1 MGIKKIILILLTLVS
16 VYAQFSCANIGRP
29 SGGPKDETPPRFI
42 RSNPP
47 QNSVNT
53 HKRKLDLE
61 FDENILVEKI
71 AEKVIISPPQ
81 KEMPEI
87 RSNGRKL
94 HIELKDS
101 LKDSTTYVIDF
112 SDAIVDNNEKNPL
125 KDFSFAFSTGAVIDT
140 FRMSGTV
147 LNAADLEPVTG
158 ILVGVQSNLNDS
170 TFTTLPFEK
179 ITQTDQFGKFNIKNI
194 SQKDYRYY
202 ALKDINRTYMF
213 DIPSEDIAFTEKIV
227 RPESVPTTV
236 NDTIFSQTGEVDSVV
251 VRNTFKFIPDDLLLL
266 SFNEDFKNL
275 YLEKEERKD
284 RRKIEL
290 FFTAPMDSVPELK
303 PLNFEESDWAVLE
316 KSLHNDTLTYWI
328 KDSSIYQMD
337 TLRFEAKYLR
347 TDTLKQLSM
356 YTDTLQF
363 VFRDRTV
370 QSKKKK
376 KEKEVEEVKVELLQ
390 AKPLFG
396 RDFEITGT
404 ASYEFNEPIVKLDP
418 KAFHVTEKVDTIWK
432 EIPFELEG
440 DSVSARKLTVAAKWQ
455 PGKEYKI
462 NIDSAQIFSLYGK
475 WNDKSEQPFKVKQA
489 EEYSGLFF
497 TIQNLPD
504 STKAFVELLNDQDK
518 PVRKEPVINN
528 NAEFFNVKPGTYY
541 ARLIVDFNGDGIW
554 TTGNYAMKRQPEP
567 VYYYSKSINLRP
579 NWDVE
584 QDWNITELPLE
595 QQKPL
600 AITKNKPK
608 EKVPEKDP
616 NAKEE
621 EEDDFYNPGNNFIM
635 PNGGSNS
642 SRPNTMNQGL
652 RR

>member
-16 VYAQFSCANIGRP
+16 IYAQFSCANIGRP
-29 SGGPKDETPPRFI
+29 SGGPKDETPPRFL

-47 QNSVNT
+47 LNSVNT
-53 HKRKLDLE
+53 HKRKIDLE
-61 FDENILVEKI
+61 FDENILVEKV

-125 KDFSFAFSTGAVIDT
+125 KDFAFAFSTGAVIDT

-158 ILVGVQSNLNDS
+158 ILVGVQSNLADS

-179 ITQTDQFGKFNIKNI
+179 ITQTDQYGKFNIKNI
-194 SQKDYRYY
+194 AQKDYRYY
-202 ALKDINRTYMF
+202 ALKDLNRTYRF
-213 DIPSEDIAFTEKIV
+213 DMPNEDIAFTDKIV
-227 RPESVPTTV
+227 RPESEPTTV
-236 NDTIFSQTGEVDSVV
+236 NDTIFNQAGEVDSVV
-251 VRNTFKFIPDDLLLL
+251 VRYSFKFIPDDLLLL

-275 YLEKEERKD
+275 YLEKNERKD
-284 RRKIEL
+284 RRKLEL
-290 FFTAPMDSVPELK
+290 FFTAPMDSLPELT
-303 PLNFEESDWAVLE
+303 PLNFEDQDWAILE
-316 KSLHNDTLTYWI
+316 KSAHNDSLTYWI
-328 KDSSIYQMD
+328 KDSMIFKMD

-347 TDTLKQLSM
+347 TDSLKQLAM
-356 YTDTLQF
+356 FTDTLQF
-363 VFRDRTV
+363 VFRDRSV

-376 KEKEVEEVKVELLQ
+376 KDKEAEEVKVELLQ
-390 AKPLFG
+390 VKPLFG

-404 ASYEFNEPIVKLDP
+404 ATYEFNEPIVKLDA
-418 KAFHVTEKVDTIWK
+418 KAFHVAEKVDTLWK
-432 EIPFELEG
+432 DIPFELEG
-440 DSVSARKLTVAAKWQ
+440 DSVSARKLTVAAKWE

-462 NIDSAQIFSLYGK
+462 DIDSAQIFSLYGK

-504 STKAFVELLNDQDK
+504 SAKAFVELLNDQDK
-518 PVRKEPVINN
+518 PVRKESVIND

-541 ARLIVDFNGDGIW
+541 ARLIVDFNGDGKW
-554 TTGNYAMKRQPEP
+554 TTGNYEQKRQPEP
-567 VYYYSKSINLRP
+567 VYYYSTSINLRP

-584 QDWNITELPLE
+584 QEWDITGLPLE

-608 EKVPEKDP
+608 EKVPEKNP
-616 NAKEE
+616 NEKEE
-621 EEDDFYNPGNNFIM
+621 EDDDFYNPGNNFIM
-635 PNGGSNS
+635 PNGGNNS

>member
-47 QNSVNT
+47 LNSVNT

-61 FDENILVEKI
+61 FDENILVEKV

-87 RSNGRKL
+87 RSNGRRL

-213 DIPSEDIAFTEKIV
+213 DMPNEDIAFTERIV
-227 RPESVPTTV
+227 RPDSVPATV
-236 NDTIFSQTGEVDSVV
+236 NDTIFNQAGEIDSVM
-251 VRNTFKFIPDDLLLL
+251 VRNTIKFIPDDLLLL

-290 FFTAPMDSVPELK
+290 FFTAPMDSLPELK
-303 PLNFEESDWAVLE
+303 PLNFDDQDWSILE

-328 KDSSIYQMD
+328 KDSSIYKMD

-347 TDTLKQLSM
+347 TDSLKELSM
-356 YTDTLQF
+356 FTDTLQL
-363 VFRDRTV
+363 VFRDRAV

-376 KEKEVEEVKVELLQ
+376 KDKEVEEVKVELLQ

-396 RDFEITGT
+396 RDFEITGI

-432 EIPFELEG
+432 DIPFELEG
-440 DSVSARKLTVAAKWQ
+440 DSVSARKLTVAAKWE

-462 NIDSAQIFSLYGK
+462 NIDSAQIVSLYGK

-504 STKAFVELLNDQDK
+504 SAKAFVELLNDQDK
-518 PVRKEPVINN
+518 PVRKESVIDN

-541 ARLIVDFNGDGIW
+541 ARLIVDFNSDGVW
-554 TTGNYAMKRQPEP
+554 TTGNYALKRQPEP

-652 RR
+652 GR

>member
-1 MGIKKIILILLTLVS
+1 
-16 VYAQFSCANIGRP
+16 
-29 SGGPKDETPPRFI
+29 
-42 RSNPP
+42 
-47 QNSVNT
+47 
-53 HKRKLDLE
+53 
-61 FDENILVEKI
+61 
-71 AEKVIISPPQ
+71 
-81 KEMPEI
+81 
-87 RSNGRKL
+87 
-94 HIELKDS
+94 
-101 LKDSTTYVIDF
+101 
-112 SDAIVDNNEKNPL
+112 
-125 KDFSFAFSTGAVIDT
+125 
-140 FRMSGTV
+140 
-147 LNAADLEPVTG
+147 
-158 ILVGVQSNLNDS
+158 
-170 TFTTLPFEK
+170 
-179 ITQTDQFGKFNIKNI
+179 
-194 SQKDYRYY
+194 
-202 ALKDINRTYMF
+202 
-213 DIPSEDIAFTEKIV
+213 
-227 RPESVPTTV
+227 
-236 NDTIFSQTGEVDSVV
+236 
-251 VRNTFKFIPDDLLLL
+251 
-266 SFNEDFKNL
+266 
-275 YLEKEERKD
+275 EERKD

-290 FFTAPMDSVPELK
+290 FFTAPMDSLPELK
-303 PLNFEESDWAVLE
+303 PLNFDDQDWSILE

-328 KDSSIYQMD
+328 KDSSIYNMD

-347 TDTLKQLSM
+347 TDSLKELSM
-356 YTDTLQF
+356 FTDTLQL
-363 VFRDRTV
+363 VFRDRTS
-370 QSKKKK
+370 QSKKRKK
-376 KEKEVEEVKVELLQ
+376 DKEAEEVKVELLQ
-390 AKPLFG
+390 VKPLFG
-396 RDFEITGT
+396 RDFEIKGV

-432 EIPFELEG
+432 DIPFELEG
-440 DSVSARKLTVAAKWQ
+440 DSVSARKLTVAAKWE

-462 NIDSAQIFSLYGK
+462 NIDSAQIFSLYDK

-504 STKAFVELLNDQDK
+504 SAKAFVELLNDQDK

-541 ARLIVDFNGDGIW
+541 ARLIVDFNGDGVW
-554 TTGNYAMKRQPEP
+554 TTGNYALKRQPEP

>member
-227 RPESVPTTV
+227 RPESVPATV

-303 PLNFEESDWAVLE
+303 PLNFDESDWAVLE

>member
-47 QNSVNT
+47 LNSVNT

-61 FDENILVEKI
+61 FDENILVEKV

-87 RSNGRKL
+87 RSNGRRL

-213 DIPSEDIAFTEKIV
+213 DMPNEDIAFTERIV
-227 RPESVPTTV
+227 RPDSEPATV
-236 NDTIFSQTGEVDSVV
+236 NDTIFNQAGEIDSVM
-251 VRNTFKFIPDDLLLL
+251 VRNTIKFIPDDLLLL

-290 FFTAPMDSVPELK
+290 FFTAPMDSLPELK
-303 PLNFEESDWAVLE
+303 PLNFDDQDWSILE

-328 KDSSIYQMD
+328 KDSSIYKMD

-347 TDTLKQLSM
+347 TDSLKELSM
-356 YTDTLQF
+356 FTDTLQL
-363 VFRDRTV
+363 VFRDRAV

-376 KEKEVEEVKVELLQ
+376 KDKEVEEVKVELLQ

-396 RDFEITGT
+396 RDFEITGI

-432 EIPFELEG
+432 DIPFELEG
-440 DSVSARKLTVAAKWQ
+440 DSVSARKLTVAAKWE

-462 NIDSAQIFSLYGK
+462 NIDSAQIVSLYGK

-504 STKAFVELLNDQDK
+504 SAKAFVELLNDQDK
-518 PVRKEPVINN
+518 PVRKESVIDN

-541 ARLIVDFNGDGIW
+541 ARLIVDFNGDGVW
-554 TTGNYAMKRQPEP
+554 TTGNYALKRQPEP

>member
-29 SGGPKDETPPRFI
+29 GGGPKDETPPRFI

-47 QNSVNT
+47 QNSVNS

-61 FDENILVEKI
+61 FDENILIEKV

-87 RSNGRKL
+87 RSNGRRL

-213 DIPSEDIAFTEKIV
+213 DMPNEDIAFTERIV
-227 RPESVPTTV
+227 RPESEPTTV
-236 NDTIFSQTGEVDSVV
+236 NDTIFNQTGEIDSVMV
-251 VRNTFKFIPDDLLLL
+251 QNTIKFIPDDLLLL
-266 SFNEDFKNL
+266 SFNENFKNL

-290 FFTAPMDSVPELK
+290 FFTAPMDSLPELK
-303 PLNFEESDWAVLE
+303 PLNFDDQDWSILE

-328 KDSSIYQMD
+328 KDSSIYNMD

-347 TDTLKQLSM
+347 TDSLKELSM
-356 YTDTLQF
+356 FTDTLQL
-363 VFRDRTV
+363 VFRDRTI

-376 KEKEVEEVKVELLQ
+376 KDKEAEEVKVELLQ
-390 AKPLFG
+390 VKPLFG
-396 RDFEITGT
+396 RDFEIKGV

-432 EIPFELEG
+432 DIPFELEG
-440 DSVSARKLTVAAKWQ
+440 DSV
-455 PGKEYKI
+455 
-462 NIDSAQIFSLYGK
+462 
-475 WNDKSEQPFKVKQA
+475 
-489 EEYSGLFF
+489 
-497 TIQNLPD
+497 
-504 STKAFVELLNDQDK
+504 
-518 PVRKEPVINN
+518 
-528 NAEFFNVKPGTYY
+528 
-541 ARLIVDFNGDGIW
+541 
-554 TTGNYAMKRQPEP
+554 
-567 VYYYSKSINLRP
+567 
-579 NWDVE
+579 
-584 QDWNITELPLE
+584 
-595 QQKPL
+595 
-600 AITKNKPK
+600 
-608 EKVPEKDP
+608 
-616 NAKEE
+616 
-621 EEDDFYNPGNNFIM
+621 
-635 PNGGSNS
+635 
-642 SRPNTMNQGL
+642 
-652 RR
+652 

>member
-29 SGGPKDETPPRFI
+29 GGGPKDETPPRFI

-47 QNSVNT
+47 QNSVNS

-61 FDENILVEKI
+61 FDENILIEKV

-87 RSNGRKL
+87 RSNGRRL

-213 DIPSEDIAFTEKIV
+213 DMPNEDIAFTERIV
-227 RPESVPTTV
+227 RPESEPTTV
-236 NDTIFSQTGEVDSVV
+236 NDTIFNQTGEIDSVMV
-251 VRNTFKFIPDDLLLL
+251 QNTIKFIPDDLLLL
-266 SFNEDFKNL
+266 SFNENFKNL

-290 FFTAPMDSVPELK
+290 FFTAPMDSLPELK
-303 PLNFEESDWAVLE
+303 PLNFDDQDWSILE

-328 KDSSIYQMD
+328 KDSSIYNMD

-347 TDTLKQLSM
+347 TDSLKELSM
-356 YTDTLQF
+356 FTDTLQL
-363 VFRDRTV
+363 VFRDRTI

-376 KEKEVEEVKVELLQ
+376 KDKEAEEVKVELLQ
-390 AKPLFG
+390 VKPLFG
-396 RDFEITGT
+396 RDFEIKGV

-432 EIPFELEG
+432 DIPFELEG
-440 DSVSARKLTVAAKWQ
+440 DSVSARKLTVAAKWE

-462 NIDSAQIFSLYGK
+462 NIDSAQIFSLYDK

-504 STKAFVELLNDQDK
+504 SAKAFVELLNDQDK

-541 ARLIVDFNGDGIW
+541 ARLIVDFNGDGVW
-554 TTGNYAMKRQPEP
+554 TTGNYALKRQPEP